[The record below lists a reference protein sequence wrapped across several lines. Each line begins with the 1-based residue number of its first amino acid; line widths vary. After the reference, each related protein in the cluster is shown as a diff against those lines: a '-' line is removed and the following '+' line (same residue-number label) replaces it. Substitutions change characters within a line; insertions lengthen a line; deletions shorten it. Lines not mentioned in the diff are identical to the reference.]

1 MVKSYIGQTIF
12 NLDKRIKGHY
22 NDKLNTYFHRALIKY
37 GKENFEWSILKEC
50 NDFELLNILET
61 YMIMVHNT
69 YVKENGYNLNWGGG
83 SNNGYKHTEEALQKM
98 SELKKGNSNNLGKH
112 FTEEH
117 KQKMSE
123 AHRGEKCYIFGKHIT
138 EDHKQKI
145 SENLKGNKNALGK
158 THTEETKQKMSEA
171 HRGQI
176 PWNKGKKHTKETK
189 RKMSKAHKK
198 IYL

>member
-1 MVKSYIGQTIF
+1 
-12 NLDKRIKGHY
+12 
-22 NDKLNTYFHRALIKY
+22 
-37 GKENFEWSILKEC
+37 
-50 NDFELLNILET
+50 
-61 YMIMVHNT
+61 
-69 YVKENGYNLNWGGG
+69 
-83 SNNGYKHTEEALQKM
+83 
-98 SELKKGNSNNLGKH
+98 
-112 FTEEH
+112 
-117 KQKMSE
+117 MSE